1 VVSAACAAVLR
12 AGFPR
17 DVPARQ
23 GAQARRAVPG
33 EAVADL
39 DRGGV

>member
-1 VVSAACAAVLR
+1 
-12 AGFPR
+12 
-17 DVPARQ
+17 VPAARQ

-33 EAVADL
+33 GAVADL